1 MSGVGTLTVGRRSDC
16 EIVLRDKL
24 VSRVHA
30 RIIVGAES
38 AAIEDLG
45 SSNGI
50 FVNSQRV
57 KGLHRLYARDTIK
70 IGEQVLEVLGFDD
83 ELSSYD
89 EESTEMRR
97 VSEMLPSYTE
107 EDNIATRVT
116 EPPPPKR

>member
-1 MSGVGTLTVGRRSDC
+1 MSGVGTLTIGRRSDC

-38 AAIEDLG
+38 AGIEDLG

-50 FVNSQRV
+50 FVNGQRV
-57 KGLHRLYARDTIK
+57 KGLHRLYAKDTIK
-70 IGEQVLEVLGFDD
+70 IGEQTLEVLGFDD
-83 ELSSYD
+83 ELTSYD

-97 VSEMLPSYTE
+97 VSEMLPTYTE
-107 EDNIATRVT
+107 DDTVSTRIVT
-116 EPPPPKR
+116 EHPPKR

>member
-1 MSGVGTLTVGRRSDC
+1 MSGVGTLTIGRRSDC

-38 AAIEDLG
+38 AGIEDLG

-50 FVNSQRV
+50 FVNGQKI
-57 KGLHRLYARDTIK
+57 KGLHRLYAKDTIK

-83 ELSSYD
+83 DISSYD
-89 EESTEMRR
+89 EESTEMKR
-97 VSEMLPSYTE
+97 VSEMLPTYDHD
-107 EDNIATRVT
+107 DNVTTRVT
-116 EPPPPKR
+116 EPPPKR